1 MTPSER
7 LQVVQQEEEVLG
19 AVERME
25 EYGISQMPVV
35 SEGRIIGVIARDD
48 MLRLLYTRSRLGI

>member
-1 MTPSER
+1 
-7 LQVVQQEEEVLG
+7 
-19 AVERME
+19 ME

-48 MLRLLYTRSRLGI
+48 VLRLLYTRSRLGI